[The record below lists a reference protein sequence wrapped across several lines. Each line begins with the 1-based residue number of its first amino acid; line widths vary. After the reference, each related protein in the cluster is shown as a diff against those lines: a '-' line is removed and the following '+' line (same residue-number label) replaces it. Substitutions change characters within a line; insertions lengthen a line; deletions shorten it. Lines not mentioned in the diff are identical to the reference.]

1 MGYLMFW
8 SNEPMNTQ
16 MAKTQPISPRDQ
28 IITARAVVSEQIFIK
43 VDALQ
48 LNEAMIHH
56 VAHCVHVVNAIEH
69 WFCGLCSLYPIT
81 SNHRSLWDSDIVV
94 RSGLV
99 HVVVLIITYNTLN
112 VGGDANDQSHR

>member
-69 WFCGLCSLYPIT
+69 WFLSYHIESSIIVGFRYCGS
-81 SNHRSLWDSDIVV
+81 V
-94 RSGLV
+94 RSG
-99 HVVVLIITYNTLN
+99 
-112 VGGDANDQSHR
+112 ACCRSHYHI